1 MEKFKKKIALRLSV
15 CIMFACCGS
24 GAYIILSHIIKNVPD
39 FSRGMLAGVLTGA
52 DIVAAFLMIKYAIIL
67 RNEAK
72 LKAEYIKETDERNA
86 EISKETMR
94 TASVISLFCTAL
106 AIIVTGFFSKT
117 VSLTLFADMIAGTL
131 ITVLVNAYYNKKM

>member
-1 MEKFKKKIALRLSV
+1 
-15 CIMFACCGS
+15 
-24 GAYIILSHIIKNVPD
+24 
-39 FSRGMLAGVLTGA
+39 
-52 DIVAAFLMIKYAIIL
+52 
-67 RNEAK
+67 
-72 LKAEYIKETDERNA
+72 
-86 EISKETMR
+86 MR